1 MTDHT
6 YRCGWVALMGPPNA
20 GKSTL
25 LNALLG
31 QKVTIVT
38 PKPQTT
44 RNQIVGILTDEEAQ
58 VIFMDT
64 PGLTQVRGR
73 LSKTMIQAVWQ
84 SLGQADV
91 IMPILDSHL
100 YIRHP
105 EFLDRD
111 LAPVAEALAS
121 DERPMIVVVN
131 KVDLFSDKSRM
142 LPLLTRLNEM
152 WPRADIFPTSALR
165 RDGLPELKA
174 LIRSKLPEGPAQF
187 PEDQISTASL
197 RFMAAEIIR
206 EKLFLHLRQEV
217 PYAVA
222 VDVER
227 WEEDAERGQTT
238 DAHFKDMTE
247 MSRQPRDNKL
257 KRELDFILD
266 IPLDVSAELG
276 RTRLLINELL
286 QLGQGSVVE
295 LNKLA
300 GEPLEVYVNGKLVAR
315 GEAVVINEKFGV
327 RLTDIISPIERVKQ
341 LG

>member
-121 DERPMIVVVN
+121 DERPMIVVAN

-142 LPLLTRLNEM
+142 LPLLTRLHEM
-152 WPRADIFPTSALR
+152 WPRAEIFPTSALHK
-165 RDGLPELKA
+165 DGLPELRA

-206 EKLFLHLRQEV
+206 ENSFCICARKC
-217 PYAVA
+217 PMPWPWTWKA
-222 VDVER
+222 
-227 WEEDAERGQTT
+227 G
-238 DAHFKDMTE
+238 
-247 MSRQPRDNKL
+247 
-257 KRELDFILD
+257 KRTKR
-266 IPLDVSAELG
+266 A
-276 RTRLLINELL
+276 
-286 QLGQGSVVE
+286 
-295 LNKLA
+295 
-300 GEPLEVYVNGKLVAR
+300 AR
-315 GEAVVINEKFGV
+315 
-327 RLTDIISPIERVKQ
+327 P
-341 LG
+341 